1 MTAFLIGAALLVIV
15 TIAILV
21 RPLLRNAA
29 TDDYT
34 QSQLNTAIYR
44 DQMGELDRD
53 RAENILS
60 QEDYDQSRAELQR
73 RMLDDVRE
81 DTPRAAA
88 SSGKLVSVVLGSAL
102 LVSSA
107 ALYLIIGTPQAINP
121 PPPPAQEQKFSLED
135 INRMVDGLA
144 ARLQTEPQNYEGWA
158 MLARSYKMLG
168 RYPEAL
174 AAYQRT
180 GPLLDSNAQLLVD
193 HADTLAAVERSFTP
207 AVLDLINRALKLD
220 PANPQGLWLRG
231 TAAFEAKRYDQ
242 AISDWEKLL
251 AIFPP
256 GSQEAGVIRNNI
268 AEARALAGQAAP
280 PAAR

>member
-268 AEARALAGQAAP
+268 AEARSLAGQAAS